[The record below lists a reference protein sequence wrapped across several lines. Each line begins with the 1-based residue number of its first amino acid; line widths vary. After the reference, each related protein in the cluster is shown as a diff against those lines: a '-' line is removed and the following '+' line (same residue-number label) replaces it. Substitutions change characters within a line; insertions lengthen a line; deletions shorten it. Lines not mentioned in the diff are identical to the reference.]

1 MRGWRSKLVF
11 MLVVYFAGFA
21 TAVYALSP
29 APDAQTDGAGQKT
42 VIDSLLKSDGFA
54 KSFNS
59 GIHKCV
65 DLGKEAIEKSAKYI
79 KQKIDERQQRLS
91 VEKT

>member
-1 MRGWRSKLVF
+1 MRGWRSKLVL

-29 APDAQTDGAGQKT
+29 TPEGQADGSTQKT
-42 VIDSLLKSDGFA
+42 VIDSFLKSDDFA

-65 DLGKEAIEKSAKYI
+65 ALGKEAAERSAKYL
-79 KQKIDERQQRLS
+79 KQKIDDRQKS
-91 VEKT
+91 AD